1 MALPKQK
8 TTKVRKNNRRSHHAL
23 KPQALVDCP
32 QCGNPKLPH
41 HVCKECGTY
50 NGKEILETE
59 TKAKK
64 EEK

>member
-8 TTKVRKNNRRSHHAL
+8 TTKVRKNNRRAHDAL

-32 QCGNPKLPH
+32 QCGSPKLPH
-41 HVCKECGTY
+41 HVCKACGTY

-59 TKAKK
+59 NKAKK